1 MENATKALLMAG
13 AILIAILLIGVGIII
28 FRSTNGI
35 EDNVDKTS
43 SAMAAS
49 TFNAQFLNYT
59 GNNVPAVRVKSL
71 LSAVIASNA
80 QNTEGAMSAKDRKIT
95 INFKGTDNMLPENV
109 MSQINAPYYNVQVG
123 EYKQGYISKITIT
136 VPTVPST

>member
-13 AILIAILLIGVGIII
+13 AVLIAILLIGVGIII

-59 GNNVPAVRVKSL
+59 GNNVPAGRVKSL

-95 INFKGTDNMLPENV
+95 VSALIRDILEQYFEDRH
-109 MSQINAPYYNVQVG
+109 A
-123 EYKQGYISKITIT
+123 
-136 VPTVPST
+136 

>member
-109 MSQINAPYYNVQVG
+109 MSQINDPYYNVQVG
-123 EYKQGYISKITIT
+123 VYKQGYISKITII